1 MFKVGE
7 KSESVYC
14 GRDGAEAET
23 YRRRPFMNK
32 RSIQIQETLYC
43 GIDVSA
49 KTLTVAIQRVGKP
62 IEQNSFTNNQIG
74 HRALIVWLLKAKSP
88 VRVSLEATGIYSL
101 DLAFALKAADGIEV
115 AVINPKV
122 ANRFAQTIRRSKTD
136 AADAEVLAE
145 YARRM
150 PFTAWAA
157 PSPGSM
163 RLRSI
168 VRHVESLSVQS
179 AQNQNRLHAANGSA
193 STPGCIVQDLKRSV
207 ASLERRILK
216 LRREA
221 ITLVRQD
228 DLLRKRFDL
237 LLSIPGIAQVSATQ
251 LLAELSTLPSDLT
264 VREWVAHSGLDP
276 SHEISG
282 SSVRKASRIS
292 RAGNRHL
299 RRALYMPALVA
310 SRCDPHAKAFF
321 EGLLARKKARL
332 QALIAVARKLLHA
345 IFGIFRNGLKYE
357 GAKLFPRITLT

>member
-1 MFKVGE
+1 M
-7 KSESVYC
+7 S
-14 GRDGAEAET
+14 
-23 YRRRPFMNK
+23 K

-49 KTLTVAIQRVGKP
+49 KSLTVAIQRVGQP
-62 IEQNSFTNNQIG
+62 VEHRSFPNDPNG
-74 HRALIVWLLKAKSP
+74 HRALIVWLRKAKSP

-101 DLAFALKAADGIEV
+101 DLAFALDAAEGIEV
-115 AVINPKV
+115 AVLNPKV

-145 YARRM
+145 YTHRM
-150 PFTAWAA
+150 PFTAWIA
-157 PSPGSM
+157 PSSSSM

-179 AQNQNRLHAANGSA
+179 AQNQNRLHAAQGST
-193 STPGCIVQDLKRSV
+193 STPGCVVQDLKRSV
-207 ASLERRILK
+207 ASLEQRIHK

-221 ITLVRQD
+221 MTLVRLD
-228 DLLRKRFDL
+228 DLLRKRYEL
-237 LLSIPGIAQVSATQ
+237 LVSIPGIAQVSAMQ

-276 SHEISG
+276 AHEISG

-321 EGLLARKKARL
+321 ESLLARNKARL

-345 IFGIFRNGLKYE
+345 IYGIFRSGLKYE
-357 GAKLFPRITLT
+357 GTKLFPRITLS

>member
-1 MFKVGE
+1 M
-7 KSESVYC
+7 S
-14 GRDGAEAET
+14 
-23 YRRRPFMNK
+23 K

-49 KTLTVAIQRVGKP
+49 KSLTVAIQRVGHP
-62 IEQNSFTNNQIG
+62 ADQRSFPNDPNG
-74 HRALIVWLLKAKSP
+74 HRALIVWLRKAKSP

-101 DLAFALKAADGIEV
+101 DLAFALDAAEGIEV
-115 AVINPKV
+115 AVLNPKV

-145 YARRM
+145 YTQRM
-150 PFTAWAA
+150 PFTAWIA
-157 PSPGSM
+157 PSSSSM

-179 AQNQNRLHAANGSA
+179 AQNQNRLHAARGTT
-193 STPGCIVQDLKRSV
+193 STPGCVVQDLKRSV
-207 ASLERRILK
+207 ASLELRIRR

-221 ITLVRQD
+221 MALVRED
-228 DLLRKRFDL
+228 DLLRKRYDL
-237 LLSIPGIAQVSATQ
+237 LISIPGIAQVSAMQ

-276 SHEISG
+276 AHEISG

-292 RAGNRHL
+292 HAGNRHL
-299 RRALYMPALVA
+299 RRALYMPSLVA

-321 EGLLARKKARL
+321 ENLLARNKARL

-345 IFGIFRNGLKYE
+345 IYGIFRSGLRYE
-357 GAKLFPRITLT
+357 GTKLFPRITLS

>member
-1 MFKVGE
+1 M
-7 KSESVYC
+7 
-14 GRDGAEAET
+14 
-23 YRRRPFMNK
+23 
-32 RSIQIQETLYC
+32 YC

-49 KTLTVAIQRVGKP
+49 KSLTVAIQRIGQPV
-62 IEQNSFTNNQIG
+62 EQRNFPNTPMA
-74 HRALIVWLLKAKSP
+74 HRALIIWLRKAKSP

-101 DLAFALKAADGIEV
+101 DLAFALDAAEGIEV
-115 AVINPKV
+115 AVLNPKI

-145 YARRM
+145 YTQRM
-150 PFTAWAA
+150 PFTAWVA
-157 PSPGSM
+157 PSSSSI

-168 VRHVESLSVQS
+168 IRHVESLSVQS
-179 AQNQNRLHAANGSA
+179 AQNQNRLHAAQGSIA
-193 STPGCIVQDLKRSV
+193 TPGCIIQDLKRSI
-207 ASLERRILK
+207 ASLELRIHK

-221 ITLVRQD
+221 MTLVRQD
-228 DLLRKRFDL
+228 DLLRERFEL
-237 LLSIPGIAQVSATQ
+237 LVSIPGIAQVSAMQ

-276 SHEISG
+276 AHETSG

-310 SRCDPHAKAFF
+310 SRCDPHMKVFF
-321 EGLLARKKARL
+321 ETLLARKKARL

-345 IFGIFRNGLKYE
+345 IYGIFRNGLKYE
-357 GAKLFPRITLT
+357 GARLFPRINLS